1 MYARAILILGN
12 LYVSA
17 GNGVGPY
24 GGGVTSASENL
35 ALHSRVSAAEEH
47 DLSQLEDFVH
57 ADIEST
63 CQRATSWWV

>member
-35 ALHSRVSAAEEH
+35 ALHSRVSAAE
-47 DLSQLEDFVH
+47 
-57 ADIEST
+57 AST
-63 CQRATSWWV
+63 ICRN